1 VTYTSGSFNGSANV
15 TGTATLANSGVT
27 AGTYTKLTVDAKGRV
42 TVGALLASADLPTYT
57 GSITTGQVTTALG
70 FTPYNAT
77 NPSGYITS
85 SASITGN
92 AATATTL
99 QTARTIN
106 GVSFNGS
113 ADITVADATKL
124 PLAGG
129 TMTGTLVFGNAT
141 SPNTNFIQFGDNTGW
156 TFRFMTSVS
165 GTPTERF
172 RFVDTGAF
180 NAVGAI
186 TQNGSQVLHAG
197 NYTSYSPSLTGTGAS
212 GTWGISITGNAATVT
227 NGVYTNGSYADPAW
241 ITAINYSKLT
251 GTVPTWNQNT
261 TGSAATLT
269 TARTINGVSFNGSA
283 NITVADSTKLPL
295 AGGTLTGAIT
305 FAAGQTWPTFNQ
317 STTGSAAIWTT
328 ARTLWGNSV
337 DGSANITA
345 PLLPAAGT
353 AALPAF
359 STSGDT
365 DTGIFFPAADTIA
378 FAEGG
383 VEVMRIDSTG
393 VLGVG
398 VVPSA
403 WGTGFKTTQFGTGSI
418 VANAINGAS
427 FNSNWYFDSAA
438 ARYISTGSATRYLQ
452 TNGTHRWFNAPSGT
466 AGDVVTLT
474 ETARIDAA
482 GNFGIGTDAPTE
494 KLHVV
499 GNIKAS
505 GTVTATTFIGA
516 LTGNA
521 STATTATTLA
531 TARNINGVSF
541 NGSADITVAD
551 ATKLPLAGGTL
562 TGAVTF
568 AAGQTWPTF
577 NQSTTGSAATLT
589 TGRTIALTGDV
600 TYTSGSFNGSA
611 NVTGTATLASSGV
624 TAGTYTKVTVDAKGR
639 VTVGASIAAGDVP
652 TLNQSTTGNAA
663 TATTLATAR
672 AINGVSFN
680 GSADITVADAT
691 KLPLAGGTMTGA
703 ITFAAGQTWP
713 TFNQN
718 TTGTAATIT
727 GVYSGTITSSQVT
740 TGLGFTPYNATNPNS
755 YIALASAIT
764 GYAAGTN
771 TALAATDTLLAALGK
786 IQGQITARSG
796 TVTSVG
802 GTGTVSGLTLSG
814 TVTTT
819 GNLTLGGTL
828 AVTASNFASQTANTV
843 LAAPNGAAGVPTFRA
858 LVAADIPTLNQNT
871 TGSAASLTTARTIGG
886 VSFNGTANINLPGV
900 NTAGNQNTTGNAAT
914 ATTATNSTQL
924 GGVAAASYAQLGT
937 TQTFTGS
944 KTFTGGLF
952 SAAYNIATYV
962 SMYGDTNQVQIS
974 VSASAVNNVLTINSS
989 GNLTI
994 SGNTAV
1000 KSAGSTWVNPSDS
1013 RLKDN
1018 IASYTKGLN
1027 ELVQIEPKSFTFN
1040 GKGGSV
1046 AGLKAVGVIADDIEQ
1061 VLPDTVQKRLTKLNP
1076 DDTQETEVRY
1086 FDASEL
1092 TWVMINA
1099 IKEQQTLLQNLSDR
1113 LTALE
1118 AANV

>member
-1 VTYTSGSFNGSANV
+1 MAAITTRSGKGSALTSAEVDANFTNLNSGKVETTVSISAGTGLTGGGDLSANRSIALANTAVTAASYGGNNSIPTFTVDAQGRLTAAGTVTPSGTWGISVSGSSASTTGNAATVTNGVYTTGTQTIGGAKTFSLPISLPAVASSWINGHKGNAAVLISTTGTTTNFHGWLSHRTPSGGFALGTLNDEVYLTFATTANIDAGTNTVVNALRVNSAGTVTAPAFSGALTGNASTATALQTARTIGGVSFNGTENINLPGVNTAGNQNTTGSAATLTTGRTIGMTGDVTWTSASFNGSANV

-197 NYTSYSPSLTGTGAS
+197 NYNSYSPSLTGTGAS
-212 GTWGISITGNAATVT
+212 GTWGISVTGNAATVT

-241 ITAINYSKLT
+241 VTSINYSKLT
-251 GTVPTWNQNT
+251 GTVPTWNQST
-261 TGSAATLT
+261 TGNASTATTLQ

-283 NITVADSTKLPL
+283 NITIADSTKLPL
-295 AGGTLTGAIT
+295 TGGTVTGSLYARGSFGIAGNPVMYDVQDQAGALVLELGRADNVAATTALDIHTGAVSVDFDTRLQFTGGTGVSGGGTLNILAESLLWNSSTILS
-305 FAAGQTWPTFNQ
+305 AGNYNTYAPTK
-317 STTGSAAIWTT
+317 T
-328 ARTLWGNSV
+328 
-337 DGSANITA
+337 
-345 PLLPAAGT
+345 
-353 AALPAF
+353 
-359 STSGDT
+359 
-365 DTGIFFPAADTIA
+365 
-378 FAEGG
+378 
-383 VEVMRIDSTG
+383 
-393 VLGVG
+393 
-398 VVPSA
+398 
-403 WGTGFKTTQFGTGSI
+403 GTG
-418 VANAINGAS
+418 
-427 FNSNWYFDSAA
+427 
-438 ARYISTGSATRYLQ
+438 
-452 TNGTHRWFNAPSGT
+452 
-466 AGDVVTLT
+466 
-474 ETARIDAA
+474 
-482 GNFGIGTDAPTE
+482 
-494 KLHVV
+494 
-499 GNIKAS
+499 AS
-505 GTVTATTFIGA
+505 GTWGISV
-516 LTGNA
+516 TGNA
-521 STATTATTLA
+521 ATATTLQ
-531 TARNINGVSF
+531 TARTINGVSF
-541 NGSADITVAD
+541 NGSA
-551 ATKLPLAGGTL
+551 
-562 TGAVTF
+562 
-568 AAGQTWPTF
+568 
-577 NQSTTGSAATLT
+577 N
-589 TGRTIALTGDV
+589 
-600 TYTSGSFNGSA
+600 
-611 NVTGTATLASSGV
+611 
-624 TAGTYTKVTVDAKGR
+624 
-639 VTVGASIAAGDVP
+639 
-652 TLNQSTTGNAA
+652 
-663 TATTLATAR
+663 
-672 AINGVSFN
+672 
-680 GSADITVADAT
+680 ITVADAT

-764 GYAAGTN
+764 GYTAGTN

-828 AVTASNFASQTANTV
+828 AVTASNFASQTANRV

-858 LVAADIPTLNQNT
+858 LVAADIPTL
-871 TGSAASLTTARTIGG
+871 
-886 VSFNGTANINLPGV
+886 
-900 NTAGNQNTTGNAAT
+900 NQNTTGNAAT

-944 KTFTGGLF
+944 KTFTGGIF

-1000 KSAGSTWVNPSDS
+1000 KSAGS
-1013 RLKDN
+1013 
-1018 IASYTKGLN
+1018 
-1027 ELVQIEPKSFTFN
+1027 
-1040 GKGGSV
+1040 
-1046 AGLKAVGVIADDIEQ
+1046 
-1061 VLPDTVQKRLTKLNP
+1061 
-1076 DDTQETEVRY
+1076 
-1086 FDASEL
+1086 
-1092 TWVMINA
+1092 
-1099 IKEQQTLLQNLSDR
+1099 
-1113 LTALE
+1113 
-1118 AANV
+1118 